1 MLLVFNVILRKIQVV
16 GNMETVQVQTN
27 VHVKLVGREY
37 NVTSAFQLQAAFM
50 ENVLMKLL
58 GARAIILQNGL
69 DPFVIFVS
77 IEYILAI
84 PNLFDYVFIS
94 LFCTIIT
101 PFLFQPFV
109 RMAVYMVFAINQ
121 EYASKIKRLN
131 YLGNACVLS
140 LSILKFS
147 CLYKSKNYRSLFS
160 RVFSHIHLSQV
171 S

>member
-16 GNMETVQVQTN
+16 GNMETVQAQTN

-50 ENVLMKLL
+50 ENVFMKLL
-58 GARAIILQNGL
+58 GVFATIPQNGL
-69 DPFVIFVS
+69 VPFVIFVS
-77 IEYILAI
+77 IEYILTI

-131 YLGNACVLS
+131 YLCNTGVI
-140 LSILKFS
+140 SISIRFS
-147 CLYKSKNYRSLFS
+147 CLQQSKNYRSLFC
-160 RVFSHIHLSQV
+160 RLFCHIHLSQV